1 MEIYVS
7 ILFFCFVTSIT
18 PGPNSVM
25 LMASGVNHGA
35 RKSLPHYLGIVIG
48 FPLMVAA
55 IGFGLSAVF
64 VDYPVVHQT
73 IKLIGTAYLVFLS
86 WKIANASSPSASQEL
101 KAPFTFSQALV
112 YQWLNPK
119 AWVISVGAIATFTSL
134 DNIKEAVVVIVLG
147 YIMAGVVSMAL
158 WLFVGVYMQRFLS
171 NKSRLKYF
179 NIFMAILLLGSLA
192 PMVLVEISAI

>member
-1 MEIYVS
+1 
-7 ILFFCFVTSIT
+7 
-18 PGPNSVM
+18 M

-73 IKLIGTAYLVFLS
+73 IKLIGTAYLMFLS

-101 KAPFTFSQALV
+101 KAPFTFSQALA

-134 DNIKEAVVVIVLG
+134 DNINEAVVVIVLG

>member
-73 IKLIGTAYLVFLS
+73 IKLIGTAYLMFLS

-134 DNIKEAVVVIVLG
+134 DNINEAVVVIVLG